1 MHFHSK
7 DLLHIN
13 EHKQSIQKIQQ
24 DLKHFSTGFPKLE
37 IFSPATLAD
46 GILKINSEEKQD
58 LINTYKQADVNVL
71 KFVPASG
78 AASRMF
84 SLLHQFLEH
93 FPKTEL
99 SFESFIKQ
107 DEFKPLEDF
116 FETVEQLPFYEE
128 LRQAL
133 KTKGIDVNALP
144 KSQKAIELTQQMLSE
159 NGFDMGRLPK
169 GLFPFHNY
177 AEKVLSAF
185 EEHVYEALNYAQKKN
200 KIRLHFT
207 ISPEHLSEFQCK
219 LNEIQP
225 QLEKETDVDI
235 NVEFSFQHSSTDTI
249 CLDSKNEIFRDK
261 DGKILFRPAGHGA
274 LIENLSRLDADLIF
288 IKNVDN
294 VCHRGAIS
302 RYNIP
307 SLDYKHVLAG
317 LLIQLQNKTFSLI
330 EQLKASPNDDSLHQ
344 EAASF
349 LKTKLNNYA
358 EFNTTADILKHL
370 NKPLRVCGMVI
381 NEGAPGGGPFW
392 IKNED
397 GTLSLQIVEKSQI
410 DLSLPDQKAKMQ
422 ASTHFN
428 PVDIACSFKNHK
440 GENFDLQEFVDPTK
454 GFIATKFVGGKSVKA
469 LELPGL
475 WNGGMAFWN
484 TVFVEV
490 PSESFTPVKTVLD
503 LVKPNHQL
511 QHDV

>member
-1 MHFHSK
+1 MHFHPQ

-13 EHKQSIQKIQQ
+13 EHHQSVQKIQQ
-24 DLKHFSTGFPKLE
+24 DLKYFSTGFPKLQ
-37 IFSPATLAD
+37 IISPATLGD
-46 GILKINSEEKQD
+46 GILKINPEEKQD
-58 LINTYKQADVNVL
+58 LINTYKHADVNVL

-84 SLLHQFLEH
+84 RLLHQFLEQ

-116 FETVEQLPFYEE
+116 FKTVEQLPFYEE
-128 LRQAL
+128 LTQAL
-133 KTKGIDVNALP
+133 KTKGIDVNTLP
-144 KSQKAIELTQQMLSE
+144 KSKKAIELTQQMLSE
-159 NGFDMGRLPK
+159 NGFDMGNLPK
-169 GLFPFHNY
+169 GLFPFHDY
-177 AEKVLSAF
+177 SERVLSAF
-185 EEHVYEALNYAQKKN
+185 EEHVYEALNYAQKKHQ
-200 KIRLHFT
+200 IRLHFT
-207 ISPEHLSEFQCK
+207 ISPQHLCKFQSK

-225 QLEKETDVDI
+225 RLEKETGVKIDI
-235 NVEFSFQHSSTDTI
+235 QFSFQHKSTDTI
-249 CLDSKNEIFRDK
+249 CLNSKNEIFRNE
-261 DGKILFRPAGHGA
+261 DGKIFFRPAGHGA
-274 LIENLSRLDADLIF
+274 LIENLNQLDADLIF

-294 VCHRGAIS
+294 VCHRGDIS

-307 SLDYKHVLAG
+307 TLDYKHVLAG
-317 LLIQLQNKTFSLI
+317 LLIQLQNKMFSFI
-330 EQLKASPNDDSLHQ
+330 EKIEASPNDDNLHK

-349 LKTKLNNYA
+349 LKTKLNNHT

-370 NKPLRVCGMVI
+370 NKPIRVCGMVI

-410 DLSLPDQKAKMQ
+410 DLSLPDQKAKME

-428 PVDIACSFKNHK
+428 PVDIVCSFKNYK
-440 GENFDLQEFVDPTK
+440 GENFNLQEFVDPTK
-454 GFIATKFVGGKSVKA
+454 GFIATKFVGGKSIKA

-511 QHDV
+511 QLHV